1 MLLFHHNQSFMQA
14 LVHLIIFYNEQKTPA
29 HIPKV
34 PVYMAQCL
42 SDIFTLLNFLKVAN
56 DLDVIWSGSVGSYT
70 I

>member
-1 MLLFHHNQSFMQA
+1 MLLYHQNQSLMQT
-14 LVHLIIFYNEQKTPA
+14 LYPPYHFYNEQKTPA

-42 SDIFTLLNFLKVAN
+42 SDVFTLPDFLKVAN